1 MRVRKTFFNF
11 WDSGEY
17 KSGLLNK
24 KNNYM
29 ERNHFHLQMDCD
41 TDYPYQITL
50 KRKKLET
57 WGNKFWIAVESFK
70 VANDSILLIL
80 LVGKHSNKQ
89 VQKMEEILRSFEM
102 ERSMT
107 KTENRQFLL
116 CVKIKFSKKMMVI
129 LLLFLMKYRSTDIEQ
144 KV

>member
-1 MRVRKTFFNF
+1 
-11 WDSGEY
+11 
-17 KSGLLNK
+17 
-24 KNNYM
+24 M

-50 KRKKLET
+50 KRKKFET
-57 WGNKFWIAVESFK
+57 WGNRFWIAVESFK

-107 KTENRQFLL
+107 KTENITIKRRDLVQKLL
-116 CVKIKFSKKMMVI
+116 ETEQHI
-129 LLLFLMKYRSTDIEQ
+129 LCN
-144 KV
+144 